1 MKILVTGGAGF
12 IGSHTIRKLL
22 DKKYNIICVDNL
34 NNFYNPKI
42 KINNLKPFLDNKK
55 FKFYKVDICN
65 NKKLANVFANEKI
78 DKIIHLAA
86 RAGVRPSLEKP
97 EIYAKTNILGTLNL
111 LELSVK
117 HKIKNFV
124 FASSSS
130 IYGNN
135 NKVPFSEKDIVDDQL
150 SPYAATKKASELLAK
165 TYHNLYGLKCTGL
178 RFFTVY
184 GPSSRPDMAPYL
196 FVDSIYHGKEIKKF
210 GDGTSKRDY
219 TFIDDITDGIIS
231 ALDKNLDFEIINLG
245 NNKPIKLNHFISV
258 IEKLLNKKAN
268 IKKCSAQ
275 MGDMKIT
282 YADISKAKKML
293 NFQPRVSIEQGMQ
306 KMVEWYL
313 ENHNKS

>member
-12 IGSHTIRKLL
+12 IGSHTIKKLL
-22 DKKYNIICVDNL
+22 DQKYQVVCIDNL
-34 NNFYNPKI
+34 NNFYNPKLKI
-42 KINNLKPFLDNKK
+42 KNLEPFKNNKK
-55 FKFYKVDICN
+55 FKFYKADICN
-65 NKKLANVFANEKI
+65 NKKIANIFAKEKI

-86 RAGVRPSLEKP
+86 RAGVRPSLTNP

-111 LELSVK
+111 LEQARK
-117 HKIKNFV
+117 NKIKNFV

-135 NKVPFSEKDIVDDQL
+135 NRIPFSENDIVDDQL

-196 FVDSIYHGKEIKKF
+196 FVDSIFKGREIKKF
-210 GDGTSKRDY
+210 GDGNSKRDY
-219 TFIDDITDGIIS
+219 TYIDDITDGITH
-231 ALDKNLDFEIINLG
+231 ALNKDLDFEIINLG
-245 NNKPIKLNHFISV
+245 NNKPIKLNYFISI

-268 IKKCSAQ
+268 IKNLPVQ
-275 MGDMKIT
+275 MGDMEIT
-282 YADISKAKKML
+282 FADISKAKKML
-293 NFQPRVSIEQGMQ
+293 NYQPKISIEQGMER
-306 KMVEWYL
+306 MVEWYL
-313 ENHNKS
+313 EK

>member
-55 FKFYKVDICN
+55 FKFYKVNICN

-135 NKVPFSEKDIVDDQL
+135 NKVPFSENDIVDDQL

-196 FVDSIYHGKEIKKF
+196 FVDSIYHGREIKKF

-245 NNKPIKLNHFISV
+245 NNKPIKLNYFISV
-258 IEKLLNKKAN
+258 IEKLLDKKAN
-268 IKKCSAQ
+268 IKKFPSQ

-282 YADISKAKKML
+282 YADISKAKKIL
-293 NFQPRVSIEQGMQ
+293 NFQPKVSIEQGMQ

-313 ENHNKS
+313 ENRITA